1 MGMRPQRCS
10 VNHGERGLYVVLL
23 VQWMGVARMDR
34 GVDLQG
40 CGNRT
45 RYRTTAVKVSYGF
58 KNSRERTHR
67 KAGKLMWEMG
77 GGLQQM
83 GVAVW

>member
-1 MGMRPQRCS
+1 MATADYGGLNEHCAV
-10 VNHGERGLYVVLL
+10 VNEPETGLLPSKF
-23 VQWMGVARMDR
+23 
-34 GVDLQG
+34 QG
-40 CGNRT
+40 FR
-45 RYRTTAVKVSYGF
+45 
-58 KNSRERTHR
+58 NSRERFHR